1 MEVYLILLVF
11 INQVYTK
18 FLAFMTHWK
27 IWQIVLFALI
37 LPIIAIIVQ
46 LIAYASRYVYRRAFS
61 KLKKFL
67 KRNSYLSPDTV
78 HSFNKRVVKVFPS
91 NIKRQTKHIADS
103 GMPVEELVNTF
114 GFCYNVSKRSIIGRV
129 GVLHTVLLG
138 IVIAMN
144 GYSLGIVCASV
155 VALGAVWLIAKF
167 IDCALRGLFSSVD
180 KKYRKKFIAKLDA
193 NTLLYSK
200 NVDLTI
206 PQKDFGG
213 DDSVLELAQ
222 SVEDFLS
229 ASPDVSLAKVVLK
242 GLYSAKFSPA
252 MSMQNKLKLKNVIDD
267 LKNYVG

>member
-1 MEVYLILLVF
+1 MLEL

-27 IWQIVLFALI
+27 VWQILLFALI
-37 LPIIAIIVQ
+37 LPIFAITVQ
-46 LIAYASRYVYRRAFS
+46 LIAYSSRYVYRKAFS

-67 KRNSYLSPDTV
+67 KRNSYLSPDNV
-78 HSFNKRVVKVFPS
+78 HSFNKRVVKIFPS

-114 GFCYNVSKRSIIGRV
+114 GFCYNVSKLSIV
-129 GVLHTVLLG
+129 GKVGLLHTVILG
-138 IVIAMN
+138 ILVAMN
-144 GYSLGIVCASV
+144 NYSIGIVCASV
-155 VALGAVWLIAKF
+155 LAMSIVWLAVKF
-167 IDCALRGLFSSVD
+167 IDCAVRGVFSAID
-180 KKYRKKFIAKLDA
+180 RKYRKRFIAKLDA

-200 NVDLTI
+200 SVDLTL
-206 PQKDFGG
+206 PQKDFSG
-213 DDSVLELAQ
+213 DDSVFELAQ

-229 ASPDVSLAKVVLK
+229 TTPDVSLAKVVLK